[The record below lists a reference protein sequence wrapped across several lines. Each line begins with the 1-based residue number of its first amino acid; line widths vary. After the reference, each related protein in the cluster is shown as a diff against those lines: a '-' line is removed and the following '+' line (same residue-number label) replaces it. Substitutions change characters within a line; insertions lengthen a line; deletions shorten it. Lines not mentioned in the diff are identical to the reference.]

1 MRTTNL
7 PSCLTSELDT
17 FWSRALTLGSNLR
30 TDCINLTDQSVIE
43 LANNLPRLKRIGLV
57 RVNNITDAAIEAL
70 SQRTSLERIH
80 LSYCDNLTV
89 SAISSMLQEL
99 PRVTHLS
106 LTGVSS
112 FRKRLLQQFCRAPP
126 SSFNDHQRRS
136 FCVFSGR
143 GVVEL
148 RKFLRNLTPTEL
160 NALAM
165 PDPPSEDDPPNFGR
179 HTNAM
184 LNAAAAVNAGTR
196 HGGGGNV
203 VRGNGAL
210 QQVPV
215 GQTAAQFAATQA
227 RLAQIQQARQ
237 TLAIAHQRLQA
248 HQAAT
253 AAAAAAAAATQQQ
266 PPPPP
271 QARTNGLAPNPYAM
285 PHGAA
290 AGQNMLGLDLPPGG
304 QQGSTMTTADWSM
317 NGAASAGSSV
327 AVDTAARMP
336 SAGSRRPG
344 QLSSSQTSS
353 QSSEDETTGMDDP
366 MTVTAAGPRGSATA
380 AATHNSA
387 PASYAALW
395 SSPTVDASTPGYSPA
410 LYQQFLQQQR
420 EQQQQH
426 GDSSRSSGS
435 VSRSRSPS
443 RTGMDLDERVA
454 EDNGGPYEN
463 DDDGPEGTAPW
474 RARRRST
481 ITRQSYLAER
491 RQVAGAGSMTNNRQR
506 QRQSSDGSEEDEN
519 EEGEEEDISMGDA

>member
-1 MRTTNL
+1 
-7 PSCLTSELDT
+7 
-17 FWSRALTLGSNLR
+17 
-30 TDCINLTDQSVIE
+30 
-43 LANNLPRLKRIGLV
+43 
-57 RVNNITDAAIEAL
+57 
-70 SQRTSLERIH
+70 
-80 LSYCDNLTV
+80 
-89 SAISSMLQEL
+89 MLQEL

-126 SSFNDHQRRS
+126 SNFNDHQRRS

-160 NALAM
+160 NALAI
-165 PDPPSEDDPPNFGR
+165 PDPPSEDDMPNFGR

-184 LNAAAAVNAGTR
+184 LNAAAAAANAGM
-196 HGGGGNV
+196 HNGGG

-248 HQAAT
+248 HQAAAAAV
-253 AAAAAAAAATQQQ
+253 AAAAASSAAQQQ
-266 PPPPP
+266 QQPPPP
-271 QARTNGLAPNPYAM
+271 QARTNGSASNPYSVH
-285 PHGAA
+285 PGAT
-290 AGQNMLGLDLPPGG
+290 GQNMLGLDLPSGG
-304 QQGSTMTTADWSM
+304 HQGSTMTTAEWSM
-317 NGAASAGSSV
+317 RGGASTETSGAA
-327 AVDTAARMP
+327 DTAARMP

-344 QLSSSQTSS
+344 QLSSGQTSS

-366 MTVTAAGPRGSATA
+366 MTVTAAAPRGS
-380 AATHNSA
+380 ATHNSA

-395 SSPTVDASTPGYSPA
+395 QSPAVDASNNGASTS
-410 LYQQFLQQQR
+410 LYQDFLQHQQ
-420 EQQQQH
+420 

-443 RTGMDLDERVA
+443 RTGMDLDERVV
-454 EDNGGPYEN
+454 E
-463 DDDGPEGTAPW
+463 DDGPAYEIEDDGPDETAPW
-474 RARRRST
+474 RTRRRST

-491 RQVAGAGSMTNNRQR
+491 RQASGAGTGSMTSNRQR
-506 QRQSSDGSEEDEN
+506 PRQTSNDSAEEDEN
-519 EEGEEEDISMGDA
+519 AEGEEEDISMGDA